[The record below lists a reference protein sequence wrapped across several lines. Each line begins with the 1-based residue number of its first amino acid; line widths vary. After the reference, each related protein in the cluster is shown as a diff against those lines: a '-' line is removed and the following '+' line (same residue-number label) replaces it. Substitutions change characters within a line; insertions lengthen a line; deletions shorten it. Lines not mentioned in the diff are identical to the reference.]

1 MKEQIIVKKLNSSF
15 VKLFTEADIAQE
27 LNSFFSVYADGY
39 LFNPRYKLHIWDG
52 KIRFFS
58 TISNI
63 LPLGLLSN
71 LEKFAT
77 EKDIDLIYEDFF
89 DNSSFDFDESTFKSN
104 FEKFITNPRYKIRD
118 YQEEACKQALT
129 KKVGILQCCTSSGK
143 SMIIYN
149 FLRNI
154 IDATDNSKK
163 MILIVPSVSLVEQIY
178 TDFKD
183 YGWNDIDDY
192 VELMY
197 SGKKPTFDMPVL
209 ITTWQSLQKFEDD
222 KEFFEK
228 LDVVVVDECH
238 GAKAHVINKIL
249 KNCINTEYRIG
260 TTGTLPDSTP
270 DLLNINSVLGKTL
283 YKITSKELIERGILT
298 KMIVANIILKYPE
311 TFILKNKNRE
321 YTEEVSMVENYTNRN
336 KALSTILD
344 RTPLEHNSLL
354 LCNHVEHVNETA
366 NWLAEKYPERK
377 IKVITGRIKVKTRE
391 QIRVDIENEEGTIIV
406 ATYGTC
412 STGLNMPKLHNVIL
426 YSNSKSKIKVLQT
439 LGRGLRKHNTKNVV
453 ILYDIVDDLSYKIR
467 TGRMVRNYLY
477 KHWQERLKYYNEQE
491 FPIKTLELVI

>member
-1 MKEQIIVKKLNSSF
+1 M
-15 VKLFTEADIAQE
+15 LFR
-27 LNSFFSVYADGY
+27 S
-39 LFNPRYKLHIWDG
+39 
-52 KIRFFS
+52 
-58 TISNI
+58 
-63 LPLGLLSN
+63 
-71 LEKFAT
+71 
-77 EKDIDLIYEDFF
+77 
-89 DNSSFDFDESTFKSN
+89 
-104 FEKFITNPRYKIRD
+104 
-118 YQEEACKQALT
+118 
-129 KKVGILQCCTSSGK
+129 
-143 SMIIYN
+143 
-149 FLRNI
+149 
-154 IDATDNSKK
+154 
-163 MILIVPSVSLVEQIY
+163 
-178 TDFKD
+178 
-183 YGWNDIDDY
+183 IDDY

-298 KMIVANIILKYPE
+298 KMVVANIILKYPE

-344 RTPLEHNSLL
+344 RTPIEHNSLL

-366 NWLAEKYPERK
+366 NWLAEKYQIGRASCRER
-377 IKVITGRIKVKTRE
+377 V
-391 QIRVDIENEEGTIIV
+391 
-406 ATYGTC
+406 
-412 STGLNMPKLHNVIL
+412 
-426 YSNSKSKIKVLQT
+426 
-439 LGRGLRKHNTKNVV
+439 
-453 ILYDIVDDLSYKIR
+453 
-467 TGRMVRNYLY
+467 
-477 KHWQERLKYYNEQE
+477 
-491 FPIKTLELVI
+491 